1 MKPLVFAAL
10 TVTVVLV
17 LLLIL
22 SSPSYG
28 QTQFES
34 PLPIPQEQQAS
45 DALVSL
51 AAERGV
57 TLTAYGPLAE
67 VARAY
72 AWTQAQAMRCTS
84 DYALLHRLLADYG
97 LPATSTYVRCIPQW
111 VEPAH
116 LTAGLRLN
124 EEYAAA
130 ELNATRPYIGVG
142 YAYLDSIWRTVVI
155 AEDVSL
161 TTQAVGGAGEAQPS
175 RTYLPAVR

>member
-1 MKPLVFAAL
+1 VKLAL
-10 TVTVVLV
+10 TSLVAVVIAV
-17 LLLIL
+17 ALLH
-22 SSPSYG
+22 G
-28 QTQFES
+28 QGAQANQFES